1 MPTFNIDVS
10 DYAQAYVANS
20 IKDKGGNAGQDA
32 LIEALD
38 IDCVATVEVY
48 IAGDQVETTAEGEV
62 KFTSNHPDA
71 IEIILAE
78 AEDTFNEF
86 IERLGGESLSAYN
99 GLDIIQTIRQT
110 AIDEAFADL

>member
-1 MPTFNIDVS
+1 MPTFDIDVS

-48 IAGDQVETTAEGEV
+48 IAGDQVETTADGEI
-62 KFTSNHPDA
+62 KFTSNHPEA

-78 AEDTFNEF
+78 AEDTFDEF
-86 IERLGGESLSAYN
+86 IRRLDDRSESAYN

-110 AIDEAFADL
+110 AIDEAFNNL